1 MIKTAYYTLAV
12 LLLLLYSG
20 QASAQEK
27 KVAPTPPALYNEI
40 ARMDSIVFAAFNR
53 QDMDTL
59 SLIHIS
65 WAFRVQPLLRQQL
78 L

>member
-1 MIKTAYYTLAV
+1 MLKTVYCTLTV
-12 LLLLLYSG
+12 FLMLLCFG

-53 QDMDTL
+53 QDMDSFKAMFTTDL
-59 SLIHIS
+59 E
-65 WAFRVQPLLRQQL
+65 WY
-78 L
+78 